1 MKFKSFVSL
10 MLCAV
15 MLFSTVALAN
25 AASKVTLYS
34 ENGKTISVNAD
45 EVYSYEQ
52 VGWHQNRSEVTTT
65 LYSNAGTSIVVFNAQ
80 VAEYLAAGWSLTPIK
95 ANIITTGPVAFE
107 PIKGTIITINS
118 FLVTNVQ
125 YLADTKKLR
134 ISFFADFTTTGWS
147 NSLYMYFFDA
157 SGKEIDHDYFFL
169 NDGYID
175 APVNTAYFHIRTG
188 GNVHTER
195 YIHCKQID
203 LYAPDGTVSVIY
215 DLQAPLQNASH
226 KCATTLYSTDGRTID
241 VSPYEVDA
249 YKNVGWFTAAEY
261 LFLNTKTLANA
272 YVAKK
277 NYNEAVLAV
286 EARENSFKGT
296 AYEYDVA
303 VFKRTLL
310 DNWSKAI
317 GSPLAVIK
325 SNPTSYDEVA
335 ITFRNLSYK
344 TIDYFELKFNL
355 YDSAGRYISPYYSW
369 YYLNRGNNIEPG
381 ELTTIYWDTWRY
393 NIKTIKNISIKY
405 VTYTDGTKWGTPVK

>member
-15 MLFSTVALAN
+15 MLFSIAAVAN

-65 LYSNAGTSIVVFNAQ
+65 LYSNTGNSITVYNAQ
-80 VAEYLAAGWSLTPIK
+80 VAEYLAVGWSLTPIK
-95 ANIITTGPVAFE
+95 ANIITTGPVAFTTSY
-107 PIKGTIITINS
+107 GTTTLS
-118 FLVTNVQ
+118 AFHVTNVQ
-125 YLADTKKLR
+125 YLSGKLR
-134 ISFFADFTTTGWS
+134 ISFAADYQTTSIFT
-147 NSLYMYFFDA
+147 SLYMHFFDA
-157 SGKEIDHDYFFL
+157 SGSKLSYEYFDL
-169 NDGYID
+169 KNGYVD
-175 APVNTAYFHIRTG
+175 APAKTAYFYITSNYSADG
-188 GNVHTER
+188 PR
-195 YIHCKQID
+195 YVHCKQID

-215 DLQAPLQNASH
+215 DLQSPLQNSSH

-241 VSPYEVDA
+241 VSPYEVEA

-261 LFLNTKTLANA
+261 VFLNVKTLANA

-286 EARENSFKGT
+286 EAKEGAFKGT

-310 DNWSKAI
+310 DKWSKAI

-325 SNPTSYDEVA
+325 ATPASNDEVA

-344 TIDYFELKFNL
+344 TIDYFEMKFNM
-355 YDSAGRYISPYYSW
+355 YDAAGRYISPFYSW
-369 YYLNRGNNIEPG
+369 YYLNRGNNIDPG
-381 ELTTIYWDTWRY
+381 EQVTYYWDTWRY

-405 VTYTDGTKWGTPVK
+405 VTYTDGAKWGTPIK